1 MNYNSCENCRYFKTF
16 ISDGFC
22 LRFPQE
28 VKKGFQD
35 WCGEFKTSGKWEY
48 ENYVEILI
56 YHEKCSKN
64 IVSTDPR
71 LGVISVQNPCKM
83 RSYKAPR
90 ARQSS
95 HPIL

>member
-1 MNYNSCENCRYFKTF
+1 MNYNSCENCRYFNIF

-48 ENYVEILI
+48 ER
-56 YHEKCSKN
+56 EKFLDELRRN
-64 IVSTDPR
+64 TYLP
-71 LGVISVQNPCKM
+71 
-83 RSYKAPR
+83 
-90 ARQSS
+90 
-95 HPIL
+95 